1 MAETFKHLA
10 QGIMVHTG
18 NAAAQTL
25 YTAPAGTTVIIGHM
39 RLANLHGSAART
51 AKLSHNG
58 LAAAGNQFI
67 ILPDLSIESGGWA
80 EFTGSIILD
89 AGDVLYGIAGT
100 DSTSISYN
108 IYGLEVT

>member
-10 QGIMVHTG
+10 QGIMVYTG
-18 NAAAQTL
+18 NATAQTL
-25 YTAPAGTTVIIGHM
+25 YTAPAGTTAIIGHI
-39 RLANLHGSAART
+39 RLANLHASLART

-58 LAAAGNQFI
+58 LASAGNEFV

-89 AGDVLYGIAGT
+89 AGDILYGIAST